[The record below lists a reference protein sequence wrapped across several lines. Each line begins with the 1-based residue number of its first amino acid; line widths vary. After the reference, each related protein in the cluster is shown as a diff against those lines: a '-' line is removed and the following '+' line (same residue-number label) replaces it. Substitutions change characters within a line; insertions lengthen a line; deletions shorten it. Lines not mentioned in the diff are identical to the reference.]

1 MENGNEF
8 SSSLS
13 FASSS
18 DFSTAGLEPSISLDL
33 LSLNRLSASLE
44 ILLLDAEYDYSDA
57 EIEVERI
64 PVGVNRCI
72 LAARSEFF
80 HELFKKGH
88 GSSVKEGKPKYLMSE
103 LVPHWRIGYEAFM
116 VVLNYLYTGKVM
128 PSQPEVSTCVD
139 ESCVHDACGP
149 AVNYAVEMMYA
160 SATFQIKELVMLVQR
175 RLLNFVGKVSMDDII
190 PILMVAFHCKL
201 KTLLSHCVQIIV
213 QSKIDDVIFEKQLPY
228 EVLSDVNSL
237 RNKSKQDD
245 ELDSVEVDHV
255 KTKRIRSIHKALD
268 LDDVELVKLLLRES
282 NISLDAASALHYAA
296 AYCNP
301 KVVNE
306 LLNLQNANV
315 NLRNSRGYTVLHIA
329 ARRKDPLVLIRLL
342 DQGASVLDTT
352 RDGQR
357 AVTICR
363 RLTRPKDY
371 NKTTDRGQ
379 ESNED
384 RLCIDV
390 LEREMCRNPLA
401 VDASFSPMMVVDELH
416 MKLLLLENR
425 VAMARVLFPLE
436 AKLAIQTAQADTTEV
451 NSSDMSTEQVKR
463 LQFMRL
469 QTLEKTVEKG
479 RRFFPNCSEVLDE
492 LLVDEKV
499 GTLLLDK
506 GTPEERMMKRKRYME
521 LKDDLM
527 KAFDKDMAEKKWN
540 H

>member
-352 RDGQR
+352 RDGQT

-401 VDASFSPMMVVDELH
+401 VDVSFSPMTVVDELH

-425 VAMARVLFPLE
+425 G
-436 AKLAIQTAQADTTEV
+436 
-451 NSSDMSTEQVKR
+451 MS
-463 LQFMRL
+463 L
-469 QTLEKTVEKG
+469 
-479 RRFFPNCSEVLDE
+479 
-492 LLVDEKV
+492 
-499 GTLLLDK
+499 
-506 GTPEERMMKRKRYME
+506 
-521 LKDDLM
+521 
-527 KAFDKDMAEKKWN
+527 
-540 H
+540 

>member
-1 MENGNEF
+1 M
-8 SSSLS
+8 
-13 FASSS
+13 
-18 DFSTAGLEPSISLDL
+18 
-33 LSLNRLSASLE
+33 
-44 ILLLDAEYDYSDA
+44 
-57 EIEVERI
+57 
-64 PVGVNRCI
+64 
-72 LAARSEFF
+72 
-80 HELFKKGH
+80 
-88 GSSVKEGKPKYLMSE
+88 
-103 LVPHWRIGYEAFM
+103 
-116 VVLNYLYTGKVM
+116 
-128 PSQPEVSTCVD
+128 
-139 ESCVHDACGP
+139 
-149 AVNYAVEMMYA
+149 
-160 SATFQIKELVMLVQR
+160 QR

-352 RDGQR
+352 RDGQT

-379 ESNED
+379 ESNEE

-401 VDASFSPMMVVDELH
+401 VDVSFSPMMVVDELH

-425 VAMARVLFPLE
+425 G
-436 AKLAIQTAQADTTEV
+436 
-451 NSSDMSTEQVKR
+451 MS
-463 LQFMRL
+463 L
-469 QTLEKTVEKG
+469 
-479 RRFFPNCSEVLDE
+479 
-492 LLVDEKV
+492 
-499 GTLLLDK
+499 
-506 GTPEERMMKRKRYME
+506 
-521 LKDDLM
+521 
-527 KAFDKDMAEKKWN
+527 
-540 H
+540 